1 MSILDK
7 VCSVVFCHHGDEL
20 FLIGEMREYLNKCA
34 EASKRNSSK
43 VGHVSVCVCVCVSV
57 SLQSVCLYVCM
68 SVFFLSVCLFVTP
81 PLKLPDIIKPGIV
94 VQ

>member
-43 VGHVSVCVCVCVSV
+43 VGHVSVCVCAVCVSV
-57 SLQSVCLYVCM
+57 SVSVQSVSLYVSMSVCLC
-68 SVFFLSVCLFVTP
+68 FFCLFAC
-81 PLKLPDIIKPGIV
+81 L
-94 VQ
+94 